1 MLEIIREAY
10 GDNGD
15 NVLLTETPIDDGD
28 TIYSVYLYRHETR
41 HTLQAFYKL
50 ALHTE
55 SKNQIASIVD
65 DANTVF
71 EEALD
76 FMGLTEAKED
86 NHD

>member
-15 NVLLTETPIDDGD
+15 NVLLTKTPIDDGD

-50 ALHTE
+50 ALHDMPENYT
-55 SKNQIASIVD
+55 ASIID
-65 DANTVF
+65 DAETVF

-76 FMGLTEAKED
+76 FMGLTEAKEE
-86 NHD
+86 